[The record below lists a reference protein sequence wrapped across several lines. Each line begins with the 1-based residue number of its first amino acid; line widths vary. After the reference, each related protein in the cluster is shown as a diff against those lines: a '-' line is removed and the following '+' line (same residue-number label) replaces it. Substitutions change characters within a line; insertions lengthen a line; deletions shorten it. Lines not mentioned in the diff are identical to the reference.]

1 MLELDDLIRRLES
14 SKARVPGAKQALM
27 HHVGQKVAD
36 KVKQF
41 TPVDTG
47 TLRGSIRH
55 EISGDSVRITSD
67 TEYAPYVDQG
77 HVTRGGGTFVPG
89 HHMTDKAM
97 LQADAIIGTGVDRFV
112 DQINLLG

>member
-1 MLELDDLIRRLES
+1 MLDLDALIQRLEG

-67 TEYAPYVDQG
+67 TEYAPYVDKG
-77 HVTRGGGTFVPG
+77 HATRSGTFVPG
-89 HHMTDKAM
+89 HHMFDKAM
-97 LQADAIIGTGVDRFV
+97 LQADAVIETEAGRFLRK
-112 DQINLLG
+112 INLLG

>member
-1 MLELDDLIRRLES
+1 MLELDALIQRLES

-67 TEYAPYVDQG
+67 TEYAPYVDKG
-77 HVTRGGGTFVPG
+77 HATRSGTFVPG

-97 LQADAIIGTGVDRFV
+97 LQADTVIESEVDPFLRK
-112 DQINLLG
+112 INLLG